1 MNRLLAAALTA
12 AAGAALAVAASFGA
26 LALINA
32 TPDQPN
38 TPLVT
43 YETPETPGQ
52 GR

>member
-1 MNRLLAAALTA
+1 MNRLLAAVLCA
-12 AAGAALAVAASFGA
+12 ATGAALAVAATFGV

-43 YETPETPGQ
+43 YETPGQ
-52 GR
+52 GQ

>member
-12 AAGAALAVAASFGA
+12 ATGAALALAAAFGV
-26 LALINA
+26 LALVNA

-43 YETPETPGQ
+43 YETPGQ
-52 GR
+52 GG

>member
-1 MNRLLAAALTA
+1 MNRLLVAALSA
-12 AAGAALAVAASFGA
+12 ALGAALAVAASFGV

-43 YETPETPGQ
+43 FETPGL
-52 GR
+52 GH

>member
-1 MNRLLAAALTA
+1 MNRLLAAVLSA
-12 AAGAALAVAASFGA
+12 ATGAALAFAAAFGV

-43 YETPETPGQ
+43 YETPGQ
-52 GR
+52 GG

>member
-1 MNRLLAAALTA
+1 MNRLFAAALCA
-12 AAGAALAVAASFGA
+12 ATGAALAVAASFGV

-43 YETPETPGQ
+43 YETPGQ

>member
-1 MNRLLAAALTA
+1 MNRLLAAALSA
-12 AAGAALAVAASFGA
+12 ALGAALAGAASFGV

-43 YETPETPGQ
+43 FETPGQ

>member
-1 MNRLLAAALTA
+1 MNRLLAAALSA
-12 AAGAALAVAASFGA
+12 AAGAALAVAAAFGV
-26 LALINA
+26 LALLNV

-43 YETPETPGQ
+43 FETPGQ

>member
-1 MNRLLAAALTA
+1 MNRLLAAALSA
-12 AAGAALAVAASFGA
+12 AAGAALAVAAAIGV
-26 LALINA
+26 LALINV

-43 YETPETPGQ
+43 YETPGQ

>member
-1 MNRLLAAALTA
+1 MNRLLAAAFSA
-12 AAGAALAVAASFGA
+12 ATGAALALAAAFGV

-43 YETPETPGQ
+43 YETPGQ
-52 GR
+52 GG